1 MTNAEI
7 QRIAE
12 EAADKA
18 IKRLFLTFGVNVDS
32 PEAVIEFQSDLKHVR
47 VWREST
53 EAAKRHAL
61 KTIIGVIVSGAVGWL
76 GLIIWNRP

>member
-1 MTNAEI
+1 MTSAEME
-7 QRIAE
+7 RVAE

-18 IKRLFLTFGVNVDS
+18 IQRLFLTFGVDVSN
-32 PEAVIEFQSDLKHVR
+32 PTAIIEFQSDLKHVR

-61 KTIIGVIVSGAVGWL
+61 KTIIGVILSGAVGWL
-76 GLIIWNRP
+76 GLVFWHRP